1 MLRTR
6 SQCPTTATPM
16 HPERPNRNRP
26 DTGAGMRHHRQMRL
40 LPTSLVRSLP
50 LLMALL
56 LPAWAAAQ
64 GSPAPT
70 PASAATTD
78 AAPAVVPGTGDA
90 WVDQHLADMGSYA
103 QRYPDSFIDEVARYS
118 GTPRD
123 YVQALLQ
130 VHGWHA
136 GDLYFACFWAQVV
149 RLSCRDSVRA
159 YSRDHH
165 DGWEGVITRLAV
177 APDVA
182 NMRALR
188 HAIVASYDRWERP
201 ITLDALLRRQL
212 GDHAQRLEAAR
223 QASEAAEAAVQ
234 TGL

>member
-1 MLRTR
+1 MP
-6 SQCPTTATPM
+6 S
-16 HPERPNRNRP
+16 
-26 DTGAGMRHHRQMRL
+26 
-40 LPTSLVRSLP
+40 LPTSLLRSLP
-50 LLMALL
+50 LLSALL
-56 LPAWAAAQ
+56 LPMQAVAQ
-64 GSPAPT
+64 TSPAPASAPTAAT
-70 PASAATTD
+70 PAVT
-78 AAPAVVPGTGDA
+78 PGTGDA

-103 QRYPDSFIDEVARYS
+103 QRYPDSFIDEVARYT
-118 GTPRD
+118 GTPRG

-136 GDLYFACFWAQVV
+136 GDIYFACFWAQTLQV
-149 RLSCRDSVRA
+149 SCRDTVRA

-177 APDVA
+177 TPETVH
-182 NMRALR
+182 MRALR

-223 QASEAAEAAVQ
+223 QASEADEAAAQ
-234 TGL
+234 AGL